1 MCFNDTNYIQK
12 FNLNNVIN
20 CYNIDDLNELDDLLT
35 DSYVNNARLDSKI
48 ELITNI
54 IWLVLTNKWIE
65 PSRAF
70 DSDELADDEELM
82 ISSTIFV
89 VNEVS

>member
-1 MCFNDTNYIQK
+1 M
-12 FNLNNVIN
+12 
-20 CYNIDDLNELDDLLT
+20 ELC
-35 DSYVNNARLDSKI
+35 
-48 ELITNI
+48 
-54 IWLVLTNKWIE
+54 LVLTNKWIE